1 MNAPTLLFDPSTTDP
16 DAELW
21 FVEPAGFFPLP
32 LEALLP
38 EPCSPAADALRSAA
52 APLLDAAPDEA
63 SRAQLV
69 ATFATGQQLLGALRE
84 VGTVH
89 CSIGLHR
96 DDVADVA
103 GVSSPVPLFSLFT
116 ISWRETATA
125 PRGVT
130 AARAVTAGEGHSGV
144 EFVELS
150 CGPAAFSE
158 SASVPGAGSGL
169 PQLPLLQLH
178 AHLPHPDCRRL
189 AVLTLTTTAPARRD
203 EYRAILRLIAASV
216 SFKSPSQ
223 VGRTHP

>member
-1 MNAPTLLFDPSTTDP
+1 MTRQQLI
-16 DAELW
+16 
-21 FVEPAGFFPLP
+21 
-32 LEALLP
+32 
-38 EPCSPAADALRSAA
+38 
-52 APLLDAAPDEA
+52 
-63 SRAQLV
+63 AQ
-69 ATFATGQQLLGALRE
+69 FATAQRLLAALRE

-89 CSIGLHR
+89 CSVGLHR
-96 DDVADVA
+96 DDVV
-103 GVSSPVPLFSLFT
+103 GGPGPLFSLFT

-130 AARAVTAGEGHSGV
+130 AARAVTAGGGHGGV

-158 SASVPGAGSGL
+158 SVSVPGAGSGL
-169 PQLPLLQLH
+169 PRLPLLQVH